1 MVKLVEIKAR
11 ICKARLKPSN
21 NINISS
27 SVYCC
32 FCVRNACWLDDFEG
46 CLGSP
51 VLQSNNN
58 LQQQQQQQ
66 RAERQ
71 LELRASRPR
80 RSGDLKIQTSVTLSV
95 VVVDIVEELTEN

>member
-11 ICKARLKPSN
+11 ICKGCLKPSN